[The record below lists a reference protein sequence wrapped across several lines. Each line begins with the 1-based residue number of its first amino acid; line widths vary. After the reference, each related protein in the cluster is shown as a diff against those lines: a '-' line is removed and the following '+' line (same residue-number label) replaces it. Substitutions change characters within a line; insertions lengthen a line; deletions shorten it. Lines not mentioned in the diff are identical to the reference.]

1 MKKKIFAVLA
11 AAVLV
16 IVSAVTFVA
25 CGNKSPQD
33 PDDKSNVDVFSE
45 NSEYKEFYDTVT
57 KIENALFGET
67 RNSSARTTNRIYN
80 AAYNSG
86 KSLSGV
92 ASVVNGAMSKLA
104 ADEVAGFE
112 PEITHSLYSTY
123 KGMFASS
130 FSLAK
135 QMGDGITRLKNKKNF
150 YNVVMEFQ
158 PGNDG
163 NSHYYVIEK
172 NGNHIYQIIYSP
184 ELVTTIANTNS
195 NETFNVRQEYFA
207 LTDVSYTNDNSFE
220 FSMLTVWGEDEQ
232 LSFSYGNSAKRIMYG
247 QSNGNELGYLA
258 WADGDLINGTKQ
270 ISFGSSEEKCKEMSA
285 TFGTLYDYI
294 DKSYVKSIASRKEV
308 SLTQEELDEITAI
321 WAKQAALDQGED
333 SPWRIEGGVL
343 TGCNF
348 DESTANPSE
357 TVIIPENIVMISSN
371 FVVSDK
377 TGTVKNLIIPSS
389 VTQVK
394 RADNNR
400 WQTVDASYFDPRIF
414 VSPSYD
420 DSHNYRFSHIR
431 SESPLFKTDE
441 ISGMLLTTNTDE
453 AFYLFDADKSEYDLT
468 GVTIS
473 DNICSTSADS
483 RYLNNVKI
491 IKANAKRVYKY
502 ADGENKGE
510 LSDSGSKVFSYYYDE
525 RNVFRIFGDNGIN
538 LDLLEIHYGK
548 PCERYFGYDYNFN
561 YDKYIEDIAERLT
574 IRPNDP
580 FSMNM
585 SQTIEA
591 TEASEIR
598 KLKIVADGYKYVY
611 ISADGGKFD
620 TYSADLK
627 DKTADELQ
635 SMASAIENK
644 YTARFNAWKNS
655 DEASGLDKRYLTLEY
670 FLEYSVR
677 DNTARDDMF
686 RYKNIRYYLVFK
698 KKYPG
703 ENIYSVIRNV
713 ECPDGVA
720 CVSDS
725 DESFDYNAYR
735 MFVRDGGEKVI
746 NVSGEYQ
753 KVYISDNIKKDSYSK
768 VTVNIASTAK
778 FTELKFNDNVN
789 DGNGMPVD
797 NYTYPYARYIV
808 KLPVT
813 KNRFESDELMM
824 YRARILKNCE
834 YTLAQLQTKNYFDD
848 KSGAKYEFAATDG
861 ASPLVSNYWVKY
873 EGIVAAYLDETSDS
887 TTITLPADCDT
898 LSANM
903 EFTTKNR
910 LAKVV
915 IPDNYAYYLGQHGKL
930 TSIRDEDVWLFRWD
944 NSYCK
949 EGGIYTNRLKSVEMS
964 DTQPLFKM
972 VGNKV
977 YSKDGV
983 FELKQ
988 MIAASSAPVE
998 RTSYPDSYVCVTN
1011 YFIDNEE
1018 YLKYTFENV
1027 YVIMYDVT
1035 GNVSIDLTLFDGLD
1049 PTNLQGINIGKNSV
1063 VTNTNFGDFRDISLV
1078 FEGTRAKFEQKY
1090 TSAKAKELF
1099 WDTNVTKLSS
1109 TYTYEDFAADDY
1121 VFLTEIDEYGNTTYF
1136 QFLFSDSVNS
1146 EYDVLSFGTD
1156 MSQPIDPDAV
1166 NGNKLKVIKFYE
1178 FESLVRKYNDAEDNT
1193 VTAMKYN
1200 LETGKKISN
1209 VVLYFD
1215 VSPTAFQQLCAN
1227 GNASNFIGWNT
1238 DNFAIPSD
1246 LDLKALAE
1254 PSYEYTDS
1262 ETGVHIRF
1270 LFGNKELTQNPDP
1283 TELKPSEKQYTA
1295 TFSGSTIDFVEYT
1308 NMGYSGADYCTE
1320 ITITNS
1326 VDELITFVN
1335 YALADGAKIYRTTF
1349 NFTKITLQQFLELY
1363 TPQHSNVFQFNNT
1376 NIFAQEIVFD
1386 EPYEQTEN
1394 TLTFSD
1400 CGKFE
1405 VKFLFAEDTNEE
1417 EI

>member
-25 CGNKSPQD
+25 CGNKSSQN

-92 ASVVNGAMSKLA
+92 ASVVNGAMSKLTS
-104 ADEVAGFE
+104 DEVAGFE

-163 NSHYYVIEK
+163 NSHYYVIKK

-270 ISFGSSEEKCKEMSA
+270 ISLGSSEEKCKEMSA
-285 TFGTLYDYI
+285 NFGTLYDYI

-308 SLTQEELDEITAI
+308 SLTQQELDEITAI

-357 TVIIPENIVMISSN
+357 TVTIPDNTVMISSN

-377 TGTVKNLIIPSS
+377 TGKVKNLVIPSS

-453 AFYLFDADKSEYDLT
+453 AFYLFDANKSEYDLT

-548 PCERYFGYDYNFN
+548 PCERYFGYSYNFI
-561 YDKYIEDIAERLT
+561 YDKYIDDIAERLT

-591 TEASEIR
+591 TEASEIK

-627 DKTADELQ
+627 DKTADELKAL
-635 SMASAIENK
+635 ASAIENK
-644 YTARFNAWKNS
+644 YAASFNAWKNS
-655 DEASGLDKRYLTLEY
+655 DEALGLDKRYLTFEY
-670 FLEYSVR
+670 FLRHSAR
-677 DNTARDDMF
+677 DNTTALDDMF
-686 RYKNIRYYLVFK
+686 RYNNIRYYLVFK

-703 ENIYSVIRNV
+703 ENVYSVIRSV
-713 ECPDGVA
+713 ECPEGTK
-720 CVSDS
+720 CVRDS

-735 MFVRDGGEKVI
+735 MFVRDGSEKAI

-768 VTVNIASTAK
+768 VTVNIAPTAK

-789 DGNGMPVD
+789 DGNGMTVD

-813 KNRFESDELMM
+813 KSRFESNELIM

-834 YTLAQLQTKNYFDD
+834 YTLEQLKEKNYFDD
-848 KSGAKYEFAATDG
+848 KSGAKYEFTATDG

-887 TTITLPADCDT
+887 KEITLPADCDT
-898 LSANM
+898 LSAGM

-915 IPDNYAYYLGQHGKL
+915 IPDNYAYYLGQRGKL

-944 NSYCK
+944 NTYRQD
-949 EGGIYTNRLKSVEMS
+949 EGVFPNRLKSIEMS
-964 DTQPLFKM
+964 DTQPLFKI

-983 FELKQ
+983 FKLDQ

-998 RTSYPDSYVCVTN
+998 RTSYPENYVYVTN
-1011 YFIDNEE
+1011 DFIDNEE

-1027 YVIMYDVT
+1027 YNVIFSASGEID
-1035 GNVSIDLTLFDGLD
+1035 IDLTLF
-1049 PTNLQGINIGKNSV
+1049 PNLNRYAVIAIHLGSTTVKSV
-1063 VTNTNFGDFRDISLV
+1063 NFGDFRGISLA
-1078 FEGTRAKFEQKY
+1078 FGGTRAEFEQKY

-1121 VFLTEIDEYGNTTYF
+1121 VFLTEIDENGNTTYF
-1136 QFLFSDSVNS
+1136 QFLFSDSVS
-1146 EYDVLSFGTD
+1146 EYDVLSSGTD
-1156 MSQPIDPDAV
+1156 MSQHIDHDAV
-1166 NGNKLKVIKFYE
+1166 NGNKLKVIKFCE
-1178 FESLVRKYNDAEDNT
+1178 FESLVRKYNDAEYNT

-1227 GNASNFIGWNT
+1227 GNVADFIGWNT
-1238 DNFAIPSD
+1238 DNFAIPSG
-1246 LDLKALAE
+1246 LNLTALAE
-1254 PSYEYTDS
+1254 LGYEYTDS
-1262 ETGVHIRF
+1262 KTGVHIRF
-1270 LFGNKELTQNPDP
+1270 LFGNKELTQNPEP
-1283 TELKPSEKQYTA
+1283 TELKPSEPDPSEPDPSEDGKKTVEFTKPVIDFSEHGGVLNCKTVIISTTDPVISVNYRLKDGEKISNIRFIFNISKSSFYEFYINEDDVFKFRDTNVFDF
-1295 TFSGSTIDFVEYT
+1295 TLDFSGFE
-1308 NMGYSGADYCTE
+1308 
-1320 ITITNS
+1320 S
-1326 VDELITFVN
+1326 VDEDNKTIKFESDGNLITIEF
-1335 YALADGAKIYRTTF
+1335 R
-1349 NFTKITLQQFLELY
+1349 
-1363 TPQHSNVFQFNNT
+1363 P
-1376 NIFAQEIVFD
+1376 
-1386 EPYEQTEN
+1386 
-1394 TLTFSD
+1394 
-1400 CGKFE
+1400 
-1405 VKFLFAEDTNEE
+1405 EE
-1417 EI
+1417 

>member
-33 PDDKSNVDVFSE
+33 PDDKSNIDVFAE

-86 KSLSGV
+86 KSLNDV
-92 ASVVNGAMSKLA
+92 ASVVNGAMSKLTS
-104 ADEVAGFE
+104 DEATGFE

-184 ELVTTIANTNS
+184 ELVTTIVNTS
-195 NETFNVRQEYFA
+195 GDETLNVRQEFFA

-247 QSNGNELGYLA
+247 QNDGSELGYLA

-285 TFGTLYDYI
+285 NFGTLYDYI

-308 SLTQEELDEITAI
+308 SLTQQELDEITAI

-333 SPWRIEGGVL
+333 SPWRLEGGVL

-357 TVIIPENIVMISSN
+357 TVTIPDNIVMISSN

-377 TGTVKNLIIPSS
+377 TGKVKNLVIPSS

-420 DSHNYRFSHIR
+420 DSHSYRFSHIR

-441 ISGMLLTTNTDE
+441 IAGMLLTTNTDE
-453 AFYLFDADKSEYDLT
+453 AFYLFDADKTEYDLT

-491 IKANAKRVYKY
+491 IKANAKRFYNY
-502 ADGENKGE
+502 AGEKNKGE
-510 LSDSGSKVFSYYYDE
+510 LSDSSSKVFSYYYDE
-525 RNVFRIFGDNGIN
+525 RNVFRIFGDNSIN

-548 PCERYFGYDYNFN
+548 PCERYFGYDYNFT
-561 YDKYIEDIAERLT
+561 YDKYIDDIAERLT

-611 ISADGGKFD
+611 IAADGGKFD

-644 YTARFNAWKNS
+644 YAARFNAWKDS

-686 RYKNIRYYLVFK
+686 RYKNIRYYLAFK

-703 ENIYSVIRNV
+703 ENVYSVIRSV
-713 ECPDGVA
+713 ECPEGTK
-720 CVSDS
+720 CVRDS

-768 VTVNIASTAK
+768 VTVNIAPTAK
-778 FTELKFNDNVN
+778 FTGLQFNDNVN

-834 YTLAQLQTKNYFDD
+834 YTLAQLQTKNYFDE
-848 KSGAKYEFAATDG
+848 KTGAKYEFAATDG

-915 IPDNYAYYLGQHGKL
+915 IPDNYAYYLGQLGKL
-930 TSIRDEDVWLFRWD
+930 TSIREEDVWLFKWD
-944 NSYCK
+944 NSYCQD
-949 EGGIYTNRLKSVEMS
+949 EGVFQKRLKSVEMS

-977 YSKDGV
+977 YSKNGV
-983 FELKQ
+983 FELDQ

-998 RTSYPDSYVCVTN
+998 RTSYPENYVYVTN
-1011 YFIDNEE
+1011 GFIDNEE

-1027 YVIMYDVT
+1027 YVIIYDVT

-1049 PTNLQGINIGKNSV
+1049 PTNLQGITIGKNSV
-1063 VTNTNFGDFRDISLV
+1063 VTNTNFGDFRDISLA
-1078 FEGTRAKFEQKY
+1078 FEGTRAEFEQKY

-1156 MSQPIDPDAV
+1156 MSQPKDHDAV
-1166 NGNKLKVIKFYE
+1166 NGNKLKVIKFCE
-1178 FESLVRKYNDAEDNT
+1178 FESLVRKYNYVDDNT

-1227 GNASNFIGWNT
+1227 GNVADFIGWNT
-1238 DNFAIPSD
+1238 DNFAIPSN
-1246 LDLKALAE
+1246 LNLTALAE
-1254 PSYEYTDS
+1254 LGYEYTES
-1262 ETGVHIRF
+1262 KTGVHIRF

-1363 TPQHSNVFQFNNT
+1363 TPLHSNVFQFNNT

-1394 TLTFSD
+1394 TLTFSN
-1400 CGKFE
+1400 GEEFEIKF
-1405 VKFLFAEDTNEE
+1405 VFAKDSNEG

>member
-11 AAVLV
+11 ATVLV

-33 PDDKSNVDVFSE
+33 PDDKSNVDVFAE

-92 ASVVNGAMSKLA
+92 ASVVNGAMSKLTS
-104 ADEVAGFE
+104 DEATGFE

-184 ELVTTIANTNS
+184 ELVTTIVNTS
-195 NETFNVRQEYFA
+195 GDETLNVRQEFFA

-247 QSNGNELGYLA
+247 QSDGSELGYLA

-270 ISFGSSEEKCKEMSA
+270 ISLGSSEEKCKEMSA
-285 TFGTLYDYI
+285 TFGALYDYI

-308 SLTQEELDEITAI
+308 SLTQQELDEITAI

-333 SPWRIEGGVL
+333 SPWRLEGGVL

-377 TGTVKNLIIPSS
+377 TGKVKNLVIPSS

-400 WQTVDASYFDPRIF
+400 WQTVDASYFDPRID

-420 DSHNYRFSHIR
+420 DSHSYRFSHIR

-441 ISGMLLTTNTDE
+441 IAGMLLTTDTDE
-453 AFYLFDADKSEYDLT
+453 AFYLFDADKTEYDLT

-473 DNICSTSADS
+473 DNICSTFADS
-483 RYLNNVKI
+483 RYMNNVKT

-502 ADGENKGE
+502 VSGENAGE
-510 LSDSGSKVFSYYYDE
+510 IVDSGSKVFSYYYDE
-525 RNVFRIFGDNGIN
+525 RNVFRIFGDNSIN

-635 SMASAIENK
+635 NMASAIENK
-644 YTARFNAWKNS
+644 YAAPFNAWKNS
-655 DEASGLDKRYLTLEY
+655 DEASGLDKCYLTFEY
-670 FLEYSVR
+670 FLKYSAR

-686 RYKNIRYYLVFK
+686 RYKNIRYYLAFK

-703 ENIYSVIRNV
+703 ENVYSVIRSV
-713 ECPDGVA
+713 ECPDGVT
-720 CVSDS
+720 CVRDS

-753 KVYISDNIKKDSYSK
+753 KVYISGNIKKDNYST
-768 VTVNIASTAK
+768 VTVNIAPTAK
-778 FTELKFNDNVN
+778 FTELQFNDTVN
-789 DGNGMPVD
+789 GSDDMPVD

-813 KNRFESDELMM
+813 KSRFESNELIM

-834 YTLAQLQTKNYFDD
+834 YTLEQLKEKNYFDD
-848 KSGAKYEFAATDG
+848 KSGAKYEFTATDG

-887 TTITLPADCDT
+887 KEITLPADCDT
-898 LSANM
+898 LSAGM

-915 IPDNYAYYLGQHGKL
+915 IPDNYAYYLGQRGKL
-930 TSIRDEDVWLFRWD
+930 TSIREEDVWLFRWD

-964 DTQPLFKM
+964 DTQPLFKI

-983 FELKQ
+983 FELNQ

-998 RTSYPDSYVCVTN
+998 RTSYPENYVYVTN
-1011 YFIDNEE
+1011 NFIDNEE

-1027 YVIMYDVT
+1027 YNVIFSASGEID
-1035 GNVSIDLTLFDGLD
+1035 IDLTLF
-1049 PTNLQGINIGKNSV
+1049 PNLNRYAVIIIHLGSTTVKSV
-1063 VTNTNFGDFRDISLV
+1063 NFGDFRDISLA
-1078 FEGTRAKFEQKY
+1078 FEGTRAEFEQKY

-1146 EYDVLSFGTD
+1146 EYDVLGCGTD
-1156 MSQPIDPDAV
+1156 MSQPIDHDAV
-1166 NGNKLKVIKFYE
+1166 NGNKLKVIKFCE

-1227 GNASNFIGWNT
+1227 GNVDDFIGWNT
-1238 DNFAIPSD
+1238 DNFAIPSN
-1246 LDLKALAE
+1246 LNLTALAE
-1254 PSYEYTDS
+1254 LGYEYTES
-1262 ETGVHIRF
+1262 KTGVHIRF
-1270 LFGNKELTQNPDP
+1270 LFGNKELTQNPEP

-1326 VDELITFVN
+1326 VDEVITLVN

>member
-33 PDDKSNVDVFSE
+33 PDDKSNIDVFSE

-86 KSLSGV
+86 KSLNDV
-92 ASVVNGAMSKLA
+92 ASVVNGAMSKLTS
-104 ADEVAGFE
+104 DEATGFE

-285 TFGTLYDYI
+285 NFGTLYDYI

-357 TVIIPENIVMISSN
+357 TVTIPDNTVMISSN
-371 FVVSDK
+371 FAVTDK

-491 IKANAKRVYKY
+491 IKANAKRFYNY
-502 ADGENKGE
+502 AGEKNKGE
-510 LSDSGSKVFSYYYDE
+510 LSDSSSKVFSYYYDE

-548 PCERYFGYDYNFN
+548 PCERYFGYSYNFI
-561 YDKYIEDIAERLT
+561 YDKYIDDIAERLT

-591 TEASEIR
+591 TEASEIK

-627 DKTADELQ
+627 DKTADELKAL
-635 SMASAIENK
+635 ASAIENK
-644 YTARFNAWKNS
+644 YAASFNAWKNS
-655 DEASGLDKRYLTLEY
+655 DEALGLDKRYLTFEY
-670 FLEYSVR
+670 FLRHSAR
-677 DNTARDDMF
+677 DNTTALDDMF
-686 RYKNIRYYLVFK
+686 RYNNIRYYLVFK

-720 CVSDS
+720 CVRDS

-735 MFVRDGGEKVI
+735 MFVRDGGEKAI
-746 NVSGEYQ
+746 NVSDEYQ
-753 KVYISDNIKKDSYSK
+753 KVYISDNIKKDNYST
-768 VTVNIASTAK
+768 VTVNIAPTAK

-887 TTITLPADCDT
+887 KEITLPADCDT

-915 IPDNYAYYLGQHGKL
+915 IPDNYAYYLGQLGKL
-930 TSIRDEDVWLFRWD
+930 TSIREEDVWLFRWD
-944 NSYCK
+944 NTYRQD
-949 EGGIYTNRLKSVEMS
+949 EGVFQNRLKSVEMS
-964 DTQPLFKM
+964 DTQPLFKK

-983 FELKQ
+983 FELDQ

-998 RTSYPDSYVCVTN
+998 RTSYPESYVCVTN

-1018 YLKYTFENV
+1018 YLNFTFENV
-1027 YVIMYDVT
+1027 YAIMYDVT

-1049 PTNLQGINIGKNSV
+1049 PTNLQGITIGKNSV
-1063 VTNTNFGDFRDISLV
+1063 VTNTNFGDFRDISLA
-1078 FEGTRAKFEQKY
+1078 FDGTRAEFEQKY

-1136 QFLFSDSVNS
+1136 QFLFSDSVS
-1146 EYDVLSFGTD
+1146 EYDVLSSGTD
-1156 MSQPIDPDAV
+1156 MSQPINHDAV

-1209 VVLYFD
+1209 VILYFD
-1215 VSPTAFQQLCAN
+1215 VSTNAFRQLCDN
-1227 GNASNFIGWNT
+1227 GNVADFIGWNT
-1238 DNFAIPSD
+1238 GNFAIPSD

-1254 PSYEYTDS
+1254 PGYEYTES
-1262 ETGVHIRF
+1262 KTGVHIRF
-1270 LFGNKELTQNPDP
+1270 LFGNKELTQNPEP

-1326 VDELITFVN
+1326 VDEVITLVN
-1335 YALADGAKIYRTTF
+1335 YALADGARIYSTTF
-1349 NFTKITLQQFLELY
+1349 KFTNITLQQFLKLY